1 MKWVKWVAVIFAIL
15 LIILIG
21 ITYLVEPM
29 IVNGSDKAKEIFK
42 EAGVK
47 YKEHI
52 EVINGRTNRWIE
64 SGSTD
69 SKYTI
74 LFFHGAPGSWADFS
88 LYLTDSLLVANSHMI
103 SIDRLGY
110 GLSEYGQI
118 ETDIYKQVKIA
129 HEIIQKYNIDSL
141 IVVGYSYGGP
151 IAPIY
156 AVKYPHHIAE
166 VILLAPVIHP
176 EAEKIFWFN
185 PIIDNGLAKAILP
198 KYISAA
204 NNEKM
209 HHAQSLKAVM
219 HDWDQ
224 MTVSITHLHCEDDW
238 IAPFEPNT
246 TWVQS
251 HVDSNLLTQSFWDG
265 DSHFLPNTVPQR
277 ILPILYK
284 VIHVD

>member
-1 MKWVKWVAVIFAIL
+1 MKWVKWIGGIAAL
-15 LIILIG
+15 LFIILIG
-21 ITYLVEPM
+21 LTYLVEPM
-29 IVNGSDKAKEIFK
+29 IVNGPDKTKELFEK
-42 EAGVK
+42 AGVP
-47 YKEHI
+47 YQEHI
-52 EVINGRTNRWIE
+52 EVINGRSNRWIE
-64 SGSTD
+64 SGSSE

-88 LYLTDSLLVANSHMI
+88 FYLTDSTLVAHSHMI

-118 ETDIYKQVKIA
+118 EPDIHKQVKIA
-129 HEIIQKYNIDSL
+129 HEIIQNYDVDSL

-156 AVKYPHHIAE
+156 ATEYPDRVAE
-166 VILLAPVIHP
+166 VILLAPVVNP

-185 PIIDNGLAKAILP
+185 PIIDNGLAKALLP

-204 NNEKM
+204 NDEKM
-209 HHAQSLKAVM
+209 HHVQSLSAVM
-219 HDWDQ
+219 QDWDHIA
-224 MTVSITHLHCEDDW
+224 VSVTHLHCEDDW

-246 TWVQS
+246 TWVKS
-251 HVDSNLLTQSFWDG
+251 HIDSDLLTQIFWDG

-284 VIHVD
+284 AIHID